1 MPRISATK
9 QAILAAALELGA
21 SHGISGTTMDEVA
34 ERARVAKGS
43 VYYNFA
49 SKDKLF
55 EELLTT
61 GVGSLSETLR
71 AARESAAGFAA
82 IEAMVTDMLTLIA
95 DNRALAK
102 MMAAEIFRT
111 DRVWQNTM
119 SALRREA
126 VAEIGTALLPLVPA
140 GTTESSRL
148 LMAGGIF
155 GATLMGGLE
164 WLLFTPN
171 TPVAEVAAAILFTF
185 SGGLTKAP
193 TP

>member
-21 SHGISGTTMDEVA
+21 THGISGTTMDEVA

-43 VYYNFA
+43 VYYNFS

-55 EELLTT
+55 EELLTA

-71 AARESAAGFAA
+71 TARKSATGFAA
-82 IEAMVTDMLTLIA
+82 IEAIVTDMLTLIA
-95 DNRALAK
+95 ENRALAK
-102 MMAAEIFRT
+102 LMAAEIFRT
-111 DRVWQNTM
+111 DRAWQNTV
-119 SALRREA
+119 SVLRREA

-140 GTTESSRL
+140 NTSESSQL

-164 WLLFTPN
+164 WLLFTPE
-171 TPVAEVAAAILFTF
+171 TPVAEVSAAILFTF
-185 SGGLTKAP
+185 SGNLVTGG
-193 TP
+193 

>member
-21 SHGISGTTMDEVA
+21 THGISGTTMDEVA

-43 VYYNFA
+43 VYYNFS

-55 EELLTT
+55 EELLTA

-71 AARESAAGFAA
+71 TARKSATGFAA
-82 IEAMVTDMLTLIA
+82 IEAIVTDMLTLIA

-111 DRVWQNTM
+111 DRAWQNTV
-119 SALRREA
+119 SVLRREA

-140 GTTESSRL
+140 NTSESSQL

-164 WLLFTPN
+164 WLLFTPE
-171 TPVAEVAAAILFTF
+171 TPVAEVSAAILFTF
-185 SGGLTKAP
+185 SGNLVTGG
-193 TP
+193 

>member
-21 SHGISGTTMDEVA
+21 THGISGTTMDEVA

-61 GVGSLSETLR
+61 GVGSLSKTLR

-111 DRVWQNTM
+111 DRAWQNTM

-126 VAEIGTALLPLVPA
+126 VAEIGTALLPLVPL
-140 GTTESSRL
+140 GTSESSRL

-164 WLLFTPN
+164 WLLFTPD

-193 TP
+193 AP

>member
-21 SHGISGTTMDEVA
+21 THGISGTTMDEVA

-43 VYYNFA
+43 VYYNFS

-55 EELLTT
+55 EELLTA

-71 AARESAAGFAA
+71 TARKSATGFAA
-82 IEAMVTDMLTLIA
+82 IEAIVTDMLTLIA
-95 DNRALAK
+95 ENRALAK
-102 MMAAEIFRT
+102 LMAAEIFRT
-111 DRVWQNTM
+111 DRAWQNTV
-119 SALRREA
+119 SVLRREA

-140 GTTESSRL
+140 NTSESSRL
-148 LMAGGIF
+148 LMAGVIF

-164 WLLFTPN
+164 WLLFTPE
-171 TPVAEVAAAILFTF
+171 TPVAEVSAAILFTF
-185 SGGLTKAP
+185 SGNLVTGG
-193 TP
+193 

>member
-21 SHGISGTTMDEVA
+21 LHGISGTTMEEVA
-34 ERARVAKGS
+34 ERAGVAKGS

-55 EELLTT
+55 GELLTS
-61 GVGSLSETLR
+61 GVGTLAETLKEAR
-71 AARESAAGFAA
+71 LAATGFAA
-82 IEAMVTDMLTLIA
+82 IEGMVTSMLTLIA

-102 MMAAEIFRT
+102 LMAAEIFRT
-111 DRVWQNTM
+111 DRVWQESM
-119 SALRREA
+119 FILRREA
-126 VAEIGTALLPLVPA
+126 LSELEAALAPLVP
-140 GTTESSRL
+140 GETGEDTKR

-164 WLLFTPN
+164 WLLFNPEK
-171 TPVAEVAAAILFTF
+171 PVVEVADAILFTF
-185 SGGLTKAP
+185 SGRLAQG
-193 TP
+193 

>member
-61 GVGSLSETLR
+61 GVGSLSQTLR
-71 AARESAAGFAA
+71 AARDSAAGFAA

-95 DNRALAK
+95 ENRALAK

-111 DRVWQNTM
+111 DRAWQNTM

-126 VAEIGTALLPLVPA
+126 VAEIGTALLPLVPT
-140 GTTESSRL
+140 GTSESSRL

-164 WLLFTPN
+164 WLLFTPD
-171 TPVAEVAAAILFTF
+171 TEVAEVAAAILFTF
-185 SGGLTKAP
+185 SGALAKGA